1 MGIGSTSPKPVRP
14 DGTTF
19 TFTPADISQ
28 LAAGGTGIPLIFPGF
43 PGGKKYNFACLIYIA
58 NNKVLTP
65 YIYFKNIS

>member
-43 PGGKKYNFACLIYIA
+43 PGGKKYNFAW
-58 NNKVLTP
+58 P
-65 YIYFKNIS
+65 FS